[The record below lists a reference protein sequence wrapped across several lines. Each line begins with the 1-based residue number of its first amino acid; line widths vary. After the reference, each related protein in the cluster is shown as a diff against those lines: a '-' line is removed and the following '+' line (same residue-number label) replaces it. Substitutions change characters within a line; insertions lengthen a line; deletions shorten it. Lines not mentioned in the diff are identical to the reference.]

1 MADQTQP
8 IMCGIDVAKDTLD
21 IARTEGPVTHI
32 RNSAG
37 AIGDWLDAL
46 PGGSRL
52 AMEATGRYHEA
63 LLKQAQEAGHEV
75 YLINGNQLNHYR
87 EAVGTRAKTD
97 PQDARLLLRYL
108 QREQAALTPAKCLND
123 KEKHLWRLLQRR
135 ATLVRARAQL
145 KLSLE
150 SDPATQDMVGEVSDS
165 LNRVIGRVDR
175 LMRVLARE
183 LGWEAD
189 IKRCQSIPGIGPLNA
204 LGLVASFRRGDFSR
218 SDQFVAFLG
227 LDVRVRDSGKSRGR
241 RKLTKRGNPEMRRLL
256 YNAAMSAS
264 RTLSFHSR
272 YEQHRARGLSTTA
285 AFVALARKLVRI
297 AYALLSKGEQ
307 FDEKLYKQACIAP

>member
-8 IMCGIDVAKDTLD
+8 IMYGIDVAQDTLD
-21 IARTEGPVTHI
+21 IAQTGGSVIHI
-32 RNSAG
+32 RNSVG
-37 AIGDWLDAL
+37 AIGDWLEAL
-46 PGGSRL
+46 PGGTQL
-52 AMEATGRYHEA
+52 AMEATGRYHET

-75 YLINGNQLNHYR
+75 YLINGNQLKHYR
-87 EAVGTRAKTD
+87 EAVGIRAKTD

-108 QREQAALTPAKCLND
+108 QREQASLTPVKHLNS
-123 KEKHLWRLLQRR
+123 KEKQLWCLLQRR
-135 ATLVRARAQL
+135 ATLVRSRTQL

-150 SDPATQDMVGEVSDS
+150 SDPATQDMVGEICDS
-165 LNRVIGRVDR
+165 LNRAIRQVDR
-175 LMRVLARE
+175 LMRGLARE
-183 LGWEAD
+183 LGWETD

-204 LGLVASFRRGDFSR
+204 LGLVASFRRGDFSH
-218 SDQFVAFLG
+218 SDKFVAFLG

-264 RTLSFHSR
+264 RTLSFHGR

-307 FDEKLYKQACIAP
+307 FDEKLYRQACTTP